1 VSLAGC
7 TLLMLSGGENA
18 GIKFD
23 EFADKYGQEGV
34 FEMVLVACAKV
45 VANFWEVVCSIGGG
59 CVFFSRSVSR
69 ESLWV
74 LLGKDGSKY
83 SKQTL

>member
-1 VSLAGC
+1 
-7 TLLMLSGGENA
+7 MLSGGENA
-18 GIKFD
+18 SIKFD

-69 ESLWV
+69 GSLWV
-74 LLGKDGSKY
+74 L
-83 SKQTL
+83 